1 MRKYEVG
8 NLIDQEIER
17 QAQRYKALHDTLNN
31 ITESNGA
38 LIETVWRKS
47 CEADEKL
54 VHLNAMRD
62 EYVAMVD
69 ELDRLQRSEYAYDL
83 LFDNKRIAGL
93 NELELAALAAKTMSQ
108 RFCDTV
114 DVVSAYT
121 GEVLMSYDTGDCKG
135 IDADVLRAFDSV
147 HAERKEW

>member
-1 MRKYEVG
+1 MRKYDVG

-17 QAQRYKALHDTLNN
+17 QEQRARALNDTLNN
-31 ITESNGA
+31 ITESNGD
-38 LIETVWRKS
+38 LLERVWKKS
-47 CEADEKL
+47 FDTENKI

-62 EYVAMVD
+62 EYVAMMD
-69 ELDRLQRSEYAYDL
+69 ELDRLQRFEYAYDL
-83 LFDNKRIAGL
+83 LCGNKRIAGF

-108 RFCDTV
+108 HFCDTI

-121 GEVLMSYDTGDCKG
+121 GEILVSYDAGDCKG

-147 HAERKEW
+147 HAERKE